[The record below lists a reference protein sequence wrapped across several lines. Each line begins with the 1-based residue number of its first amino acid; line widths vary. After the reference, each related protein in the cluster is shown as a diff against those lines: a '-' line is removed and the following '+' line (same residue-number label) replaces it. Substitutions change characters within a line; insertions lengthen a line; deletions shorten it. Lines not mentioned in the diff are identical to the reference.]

1 MKIKFLNLSIIIFSM
16 IALTSCKDEKA
27 PQSVEINTTKEV
39 KKAEKKT
46 ADIADQAFKDGM
58 TGKVWHNYLE
68 IKYALTNN
76 DPNTA
81 QDVARAM
88 ADSFTAERAE
98 MKSIAE
104 KMADTDDVEK
114 QRALFSEFTEKAGP
128 MFEEAL
134 SGGTIYKKF
143 CPMAFNNKGA
153 YWYAD
158 VEEITNPYFGD
169 KMLKCGSVEK
179 TIKK

>member
-1 MKIKFLNLSIIIFSM
+1 MRIQVLKFSM
-16 IALTSCKDEKA
+16 IVLSMSFLLSCKNEKEN
-27 PQSVEINTTKEV
+27 QSVEIDTPKEV

-46 ADIADQAFKDGM
+46 ADVADQSFLDGM

-68 IKYALTNN
+68 IKMALTEG
-76 DPNTA
+76 DSKTA
-81 QDVARAM
+81 KDIAGDM
-88 ADSFTAERAE
+88 AKSFSEERAD
-98 MKSIAE
+98 MRNIAE
-104 KMADTDDVEK
+104 QLSETDDLEK
-114 QRALFSEFTEKAGP
+114 QRELFASFTEKAGL
-128 MFEEAL
+128 MFEDAL
-134 SGGTIYKKF
+134 SKGTIYKKF

-169 KMLKCGSVEK
+169 KMLDCGKVEK

>member
-1 MKIKFLNLSIIIFSM
+1 MKNRAFKLSLIFCSLM
-16 IALTSCKDEKA
+16 VLFSCKEAKEN
-27 PQSVEINTTKEV
+27 QSVEIDTPKEV
-39 KKAEKKT
+39 KKQEKKT
-46 ADIADQAFKDGM
+46 ADVADQNFIDGM

-68 IKYALTNN
+68 IKMALTRG
-76 DPNTA
+76 DSKKA
-81 QDVARAM
+81 GDVAAGM
-88 ADSFTAERAE
+88 ADSFSQERAE
-98 MKSIAE
+98 MKKLAQQMSE
-104 KMADTDDVEK
+104 TDDIEK
-114 QRALFSEFTEKAGP
+114 QRELFAAFTEKAGP

-134 SGGTIYKKF
+134 NKGTIYKKF

-169 KMLKCGSVEK
+169 KMLDCGKVEK

>member
-1 MKIKFLNLSIIIFSM
+1 MKIKVLRWSVMVFSLVLLS
-16 IALTSCKDEKA
+16 SCKEAKEN
-27 PQSVEINTTKEV
+27 QSVEVNTPEEV

-46 ADIADQAFKDGM
+46 EDVADQDFVDGM
-58 TGKVWHNYLE
+58 TGKIWHNYLQ
-68 IKYALTNN
+68 IKMALTRG
-76 DPNTA
+76 DA
-81 QDVARAM
+81 KKAKDVAAAM
-88 ADSFTAERAE
+88 ADSFSSERKE
-98 MKSIAE
+98 MKSIAQQLAE
-104 KMADTDDVEK
+104 TDDIEK
-114 QRALFSEFTEKAGP
+114 QRELFAAFTDKTGP

-134 SGGTIYKKF
+134 NKGTIYKKF

-169 KMLKCGSVEK
+169 KMLDCGSVEK

>member
-1 MKIKFLNLSIIIFSM
+1 MKYLKKVGLIPLLFFVFTACLDK
-16 IALTSCKDEKA
+16 KDK
-27 PQSVEINTTKEV
+27 QSVEINTPEEV

-46 ADIADQAFKDGM
+46 PDIADQAFIDGM

-68 IKYALTNN
+68 IKMALTNS
-76 DPNTA
+76 DPGTA
-81 QDVARAM
+81 KDVAQEM
-88 ADSFTAERAE
+88 AESFTTERAA
-98 MKSIAE
+98 MKSLAQKI
-104 KMADTDDVEK
+104 ADTDNLEQ
-114 QRALFSEFTEKAGP
+114 QRQFFAEFTEKVGP
-128 MFEEAL
+128 MFEDAL

-158 VEEITNPYFGD
+158 IEEITNPYFGD
-169 KMLKCGSVEK
+169 KMLNCGTVEK

>member
-1 MKIKFLNLSIIIFSM
+1 MKTRLLTISMMVFSV
-16 IALTSCKDEKA
+16 ILLTSCKDGKEN
-27 PQSVEINTTKEV
+27 QSVEINTPEEV
-39 KKAEKKT
+39 KESQKKT
-46 ADIADQAFKDGM
+46 ADVADQDFIDGM

-68 IKYALTNN
+68 IKMALTRE
-76 DPNTA
+76 DA
-81 QDVARAM
+81 KKAKDVAKSM
-88 ADSFTAERAE
+88 ADSFSSERE
-98 MKSIAE
+98 ELKSIAQQLAE
-104 KMADTDDVEK
+104 TDDIEK
-114 QRALFSEFTEKAGP
+114 QRELFAAFTEKAGP

-134 SGGTIYKKF
+134 SKGTIYKKF

-169 KMLKCGSVEK
+169 KMLDCGSVKK